1 MIKLHWIVLLLCICI
16 ASGTTYGVSLMLRS
30 AETGVTQSV
39 ATDCIESYP
48 FLNPYFACEKKPQIS
63 KVSLNAFRITLQEK
77 ITQLISRGDATH
89 VSVYLVDLLNGPTL
103 GINQNEQFQP
113 ASLLKLP
120 ILMAYYKLSE
130 EKPDLL
136 SQKLGYTG
144 SLNTGS
150 QVISE
155 AHTIQPNTSY
165 TVEDLLYKMIVY
177 SDNRSKELLRIKL
190 SVLSGDPNYLL
201 NTYVNLG
208 LIDLDQTDEE
218 TITVKMYSSLF
229 RLLFNESFLTPH
241 LSNSALNILA
251 NTAYDKGLVAG
262 VPRGVKVSHKFG
274 ESGTNDLK
282 QLHDCGIIYY
292 ENNPYS
298 LCVMTRGKD
307 PSKLE
312 EIIASIS
319 SEVYREID
327 NRKIR

>member
-1 MIKLHWIVLLLCICI
+1 VINQHI
-16 ASGTTYGVSLMLRS
+16 A
-30 AETGVTQSV
+30 
-39 ATDCIESYP
+39 D
-48 FLNPYFACEKKPQIS
+48 
-63 KVSLNAFRITLQEK
+63 
-77 ITQLISRGDATH
+77 GDATH

-150 QVISE
+150 QVITE
-155 AHTIQPNTSY
+155 AQTIQPNTSY
-165 TVEDLLYKMIVY
+165 TVEELLHRMIVY
-177 SDNRSKELLRIKL
+177 SDNKSKELLRTKL
-190 SVLSGDPNYLL
+190 PDLSGDPNYLL

-208 LIDLDQTDEE
+208 LIDLEQTDDE

-241 LSNSALNILA
+241 RSNEALDLLSK
-251 NTAYDKGLVAG
+251 TVYDSGLVAG
-262 VPRGVKVSHKFG
+262 VPQGVKVSHKFG
-274 ESGTNDLK
+274 ESSTDELK

-292 ENNPYS
+292 SDNPYS

-307 PSKLE
+307 PAKLE
-312 EIIASIS
+312 KIISTIS
-319 SEVYREID
+319 GAVYKEID
-327 NRKIR
+327 SRRIK